1 MGVESLTRILGVSGQ
16 RWCSSR
22 ELEVMG
28 VLGVLGLVVSPSS
41 ERDERRPEPRLPW
54 HAWPWA
60 WPWPWGHT
68 TTLLLLLLVPA
79 RAGLGPAGDL
89 HVGESSSSPSSP
101 STLSDGHD
109 ELRRLSPRPLCNAQE
124 TSLVEGRHNR
134 GNGGW
139 LCPLHPPPTHTHA
152 KALILR
158 PPSGRVIS
166 PQQILMLEM
175 QSLKSSKKSWG
186 IKRITWAGKIA
197 LATMQTISILKP
209 RCGTRK

>member
-1 MGVESLTRILGVSGQ
+1 M
-16 RWCSSR
+16 
-22 ELEVMG
+22 
-28 VLGVLGLVVSPSS
+28 LGVLGLVVSPSS

-124 TSLVEGRHNR
+124 ISLVEGRHNR

-139 LCPLHPPPTHTHA
+139 LCPLHPPPHTHTRKSPYPTPTLWPGHSPPA
-152 KALILR
+152 DSNAGNAISKNVKKIMGHQAYHLGRKNRFGNYANNLDIKASLR
-158 PPSGRVIS
+158 NPEIVRR
-166 PQQILMLEM
+166 L
-175 QSLKSSKKSWG
+175 
-186 IKRITWAGKIA
+186 
-197 LATMQTISILKP
+197 
-209 RCGTRK
+209 

>member
-1 MGVESLTRILGVSGQ
+1 MGVESLTRIFGVSGQ

-60 WPWPWGHT
+60 WPWGHT

-124 TSLVEGRHNR
+124 TSLVQGRHTTEVAAGQARNTTPHTR
-134 GNGGW
+134 SR
-139 LCPLHPPPTHTHA
+139 THA
-152 KALILR
+152 KTRSRILR
-158 PPSGRVIS
+158 PLS
-166 PQQILMLEM
+166 PGHFHPANSNAGNAI
-175 QSLKSSKKSWG
+175 SKKTSKNHGASSVSLGPEKSLWQLC
-186 IKRITWAGKIA
+186 KQSRY
-197 LATMQTISILKP
+197 
-209 RCGTRK
+209 